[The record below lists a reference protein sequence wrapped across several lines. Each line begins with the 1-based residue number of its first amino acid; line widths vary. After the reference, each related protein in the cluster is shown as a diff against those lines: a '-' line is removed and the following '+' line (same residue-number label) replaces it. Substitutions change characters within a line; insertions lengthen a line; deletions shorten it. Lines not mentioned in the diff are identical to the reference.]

1 LVEITT
7 PDVDPSRGLVALP
20 TDVVDA
26 SGLIASGC
34 GTPQIAR
41 SEFIVT
47 GRGGLPP
54 TPSETLSSDTLW
66 TDLRSATITTG
77 NRSAEPL
84 ITQPTDTKPPVEAQG
99 WVINDRGKVVLTAQ
113 AAHVLPHR
121 TWQTPIECKKL

>member
-1 LVEITT
+1 MVEITT

-34 GTPQIAR
+34 GTPHIAR

-54 TPSETLSSDTLW
+54 TPSETLSSDTVW
-66 TDLRSATITTG
+66 TDLRSATTTNPSCG
-77 NRSAEPL
+77 LS
-84 ITQPTDTKPPVEAQG
+84 
-99 WVINDRGKVVLTAQ
+99 
-113 AAHVLPHR
+113 
-121 TWQTPIECKKL
+121 KLSVAV